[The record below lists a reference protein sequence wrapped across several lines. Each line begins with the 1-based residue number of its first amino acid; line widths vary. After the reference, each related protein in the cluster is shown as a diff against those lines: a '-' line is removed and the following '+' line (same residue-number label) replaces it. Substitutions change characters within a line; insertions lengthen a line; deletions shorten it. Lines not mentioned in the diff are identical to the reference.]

1 MVDATGEAPTVL
13 HALLPQPLHD
23 VQAADAV
30 MAEDYQRPGGGLLPK
45 RVQMFRNG
53 LHRNQFGG
61 FEMRDPVFER
71 FANVDEGKRFAGVEA
86 VFDFLCG
93 NFHRL
98 QL

>member
-1 MVDATGEAPTVL
+1 
-13 HALLPQPLHD
+13 
-23 VQAADAV
+23 
-30 MAEDYQRPGGGLLPK
+30 
-45 RVQMFRNG
+45 
-53 LHRNQFGG
+53 
-61 FEMRDPVFER
+61 VFER